1 MKNKKILVTIA
12 SAMLMTTALSS
23 AVFTTHANAQNAGN
37 NKNGTG
43 ANGPLLANAV
53 AGKLL
58 LKADVGYVYSFA
70 GDWNKSNSSSPSIGG
85 NTSTATGG
93 VGYGVSLG
101 WTSKT
106 GFGLSAD
113 YLGFNHKW
121 TGLGTDVNSKT
132 EFNYDAPYHVMTI
145 TPNYRFK
152 LDSADNWGLRV
163 GLGVG
168 FSLSDVNWAQKLPAS
183 GAQSKAGTKVAG
195 GAIYQWTGTET
206 TTSSP
211 TLKSALNTFGINDNQ
226 IAANSHHCDGAGGT
240 GAGSLNINIAPLV
253 SDSSGGT
260 DHFGV
265 SYGAFDCSE
274 TLVAGSLASPIV
286 TGHGSSKTSSNPS
299 FDSGLSGS
307 ASATAAGISHRGL
320 GTDISGGQSKIAGGL
335 NDGKLTLDPGSSGN
349 VDYAIWSAILGDA
362 TKTTG
367 INALKNYT
375 EFESG
380 AAVTLVDSV
389 WGALSDN
396 TQVALVAAGVL
407 NVSRAQTACSASGG
421 TFDNGVCTPPTPAA
435 AGGGSAKDDAG
446 FVLAPQVALEYD
458 NNLLHFD
465 INVKYIH
472 ELFNVRY
479 FGSEGSVS
487 GTATSGA
494 ITYTRMAGP
503 LALFIGAGLG
513 INF

>member
-1 MKNKKILVTIA
+1 MKKNLRTKITSRSNSEAIA
-12 SAMLMTTALSS
+12 QKLFALLITSALSS
-23 AVFTTHANAQNAGN
+23 AGFTTHANAQNAGN

-70 GDWNKSNSSSPSIGG
+70 GDWNKSNAELPSIGG

-121 TGLGTDVNSKT
+121 TGLGTDVHGT
-132 EFNYDAPYHVMTI
+132 QFNYDAPYHVMTI
-145 TPNYRFK
+145 TPSYRFK
-152 LDSADNWGLRV
+152 LDQADNWGLRV

-195 GAIYQWTGTET
+195 GAVYAIGAAAVFCADSIGG
-206 TTSSP
+206 SSP
-211 TLKSALNTFGINDNQ
+211 ASLTAGQCVSSAQAFPS
-226 IAANSHHCDGAGGT
+226 APNSGT
-240 GAGSLNINIAPLV
+240 GYNFSDDNNAVDSINKEV
-253 SDSSGGT
+253 VYFKYQNGT
-260 DHFGV
+260 V
-265 SYGAFDCSE
+265 SYGLWRQLTGVTSNTDTTNA
-274 TLVAGSLASPIV
+274 LAQLNRNNPPNTTALTSVSIFESRADYV
-286 TGHGSSKTSSNPS
+286 TRLG
-299 FDSGLSGS
+299 
-307 ASATAAGISHRGL
+307 ATAA
-320 GTDISGGQSKIAGGL
+320 
-335 NDGKLTLDPGSSGN
+335 
-349 VDYAIWSAILGDA
+349 
-362 TKTTG
+362 
-367 INALKNYT
+367 
-375 EFESG
+375 
-380 AAVTLVDSV
+380 AAVEARVTS
-389 WGALSDN
+389 
-396 TQVALVAAGVL
+396 AADKAACDVKA
-407 NVSRAQTACSASGG
+407 AQGYTWNG
-421 TFDNGVCTPPTPAA
+421 TTCNAPAPAPAPAA
-435 AGGGSAKDDAG
+435 AGGSAKDDAG
-446 FVLAPQVALEYD
+446 FVLAPQVAVEYD

-513 INF
+513 VNF